1 MTRPPTI
8 TIRPATPDDV
18 KLAARLMYLSMG
30 ELADYLFGGVRR
42 SVDEILANL
51 YLMQNNRFSWDIAD
65 VAEWDGHPAGMLASF
80 PGWEFT
86 RRELAIG
93 VGLLKLCNF
102 LEVLRLSMRALSI
115 ANGVETYR
123 DEYYLANMSV
133 LPEFRG
139 RGIGSGLMEHAEQ
152 KAREAGLE
160 KCSLIVDTENPNA
173 KRLYE
178 RFGYQV
184 DFTKTYPGP
193 AEDAHAGYHRMGK
206 ELV

>member
-1 MTRPPTI
+1 MNSLV
-8 TIRPATPDDV
+8 IRPATPDDAE
-18 KLAARLMYLSMG
+18 LAARLMYLSMG
-30 ELADYLFGGVRR
+30 ELADYLYGGVRL
-42 SVDEILANL
+42 SVEEILAGFFA
-51 YLMQNNRFSWDIAD
+51 MKNNRYSWSIAD
-65 VAEWDGHPAGMLASF
+65 VTEWDSQPAGMLTSF
-80 PGWEFT
+80 PGREFA

-93 VGLLKLCNF
+93 AGLLKLCNF

-123 DEYYLANMSV
+123 NEYHLANMGV
-133 LPEFRG
+133 LPEFQG
-139 RGIGSGLMEHAEQ
+139 RGIGSSLLEHAEQ
-152 KAREAGLE
+152 KARDARLK

-184 DFTKTYPGP
+184 DFTKTYPGL
-193 AEDAHAGYHRMGK
+193 AEDAHAGYHRMVK